1 MYCGYKP
8 FIRLNESGKPYDM
21 GLDQELAGLLVVSM
35 EQAVA
40 APYCGLMLADAGAR
54 VIKVERTEGDFARGY
69 DQGADGKSV
78 FFSWLNRGKE
88 SICIDLNQDVDEALL
103 RSMLKRAD
111 VFLHNL
117 APGALTRRGFGGE
130 VLREHNPGL
139 ITCEINGYGS
149 SGLGARKK
157 AYDFLVQAESGICA
171 INGTQE
177 QPARVG
183 ISICDIASGQTAFS
197 SILRALIQRGRT
209 GTGVDIS
216 IAMFDVMADFMN
228 FPLLAHRYLGGAPQR
243 MGLTHPL
250 IAPYG
255 AYTVKEDSHI
265 LIAIQSDREWCSFCG
280 AILGQPELGADARF
294 VNNTERVKHRKA
306 MDEIINGVF
315 GRYSAD
321 QMIQLLDDAKIANA
335 CLSSVEDLSGHQLI
349 RNLVA
354 DFGGTKVNM
363 ADLPVATDGE
373 RPTLVPMLDQ
383 HGESVRSEFA
393 A

>member
-1 MYCGYKP
+1 M
-8 FIRLNESGKPYDM
+8 N
-21 GLDQELAGLLVVSM
+21 QELSGLLVVSM

-54 VIKVERTEGDFARGY
+54 VIKVERKEGDFARGY
-69 DQGADGKSV
+69 DRGAQGKSV

-88 SICIDLNQDVDEALL
+88 SICIDLNQEDDEALL
-103 RSMLKRAD
+103 RTMLRRAD

-130 VLREHNPGL
+130 ALREHNPGL

-149 SGLGARKK
+149 TGPGAGKK

-177 QPARVG
+177 HPARVG

-197 SILRALIQRGRT
+197 SILRGLIQRGRT
-209 GTGVDIS
+209 GSGVDLS

-228 FPLLAHRYLGGAPQR
+228 FPLLAHRYLGGAPER

-255 AYTVKEDSHI
+255 AYSVKDGHQV
-265 LIAIQSDREWCSFCG
+265 LIAIQSDREWCNFCN
-280 AILGQPELGADARF
+280 AILGQSELGTDARF
-294 VNNTERVKHRKA
+294 VNNTERVRHRDA
-306 MDEIINGVF
+306 MDEIINTVF
-315 GRYSAD
+315 GRHDAD
-321 QMIQLLDDAKIANA
+321 EMIQLLDEAQIANGR
-335 CLSSVEDLSGHQLI
+335 LSSVADLSEHALI

-354 DFGGTKVNM
+354 DFGGTEVNM
-363 ADLPVATDGE
+363 ADLPVATDAQ
-373 RPTLVPMLDQ
+373 RPAVVPMLDQ
-383 HGESVRSEFA
+383 HGVSIRSEFA

>member
-1 MYCGYKP
+1 
-8 FIRLNESGKPYDM
+8 M
-21 GLDQELAGLLVVSM
+21 GLHQELSGLLVVSM

-54 VIKVERTEGDFARGY
+54 VIKVERKEGDFARGY
-69 DQGADGKSV
+69 DRGANGNSV

-88 SICIDLNQDVDEALL
+88 SVAIDLNADDDETLL
-103 RSMLKRAD
+103 RSMLKKAD

-117 APGALTRRGFGGE
+117 APGALARRGFGGD

-149 SGLGARKK
+149 SGPSAQKK

-171 INGTQE
+171 INGTRE

-209 GTGVDIS
+209 GNGVDIS

-228 FPLLAHRYLGGAPQR
+228 FPLLAHRYLGGAPER
-243 MGLTHPL
+243 MGLTHAL

-255 AYTVKEDSHI
+255 AYRVKGDGQI
-265 LIAIQSDREWCSFCG
+265 LIAIQSDREWCIFCD
-280 AILGQPELGADARF
+280 AVLGQPELGQDARF
-294 VNNTERVKHRKA
+294 VNNTERVRNRDV
-306 MDEIINGVF
+306 MDEIINAVF
-315 GRYSAD
+315 GRYD
-321 QMIQLLDDAKIANA
+321 IDEITQLLDNAQIANGR
-335 CLSSVEDLSGHQLI
+335 LSSVEDLSDHALI
-349 RNLVA
+349 RNQVA
-354 DFGGTKVNM
+354 DFDGVEVSM
-363 ADLPVATDGE
+363 ADLPVVTDGA
-373 RPTLVPMLDQ
+373 RPTVVPVLDQ
-383 HGESVRSEFA
+383 HGPSIRKEFSG
-393 A
+393 

>member
-1 MYCGYKP
+1 
-8 FIRLNESGKPYDM
+8 M

-88 SICIDLNQDVDEALL
+88 SICIDLNQDADEALL
-103 RSMLKRAD
+103 RSMLKHAD

-130 VLREHNPGL
+130 ALREHNPGL

-149 SGLGARKK
+149 SGPGAGKK

-255 AYTVKEDSHI
+255 AYTVKDGSHI
-265 LIAIQSDREWCSFCG
+265 LISIQSDREWCSFCG
-280 AILGQPELGADARF
+280 AILGQPELGADTRF
-294 VNNTERVKHRKA
+294 MNNTERVKHRKA

-315 GRYSAD
+315 GRHSAD
-321 QMIQLLDDAKIANA
+321 QMSQLLDDAKIANA
-335 CLSSVEDLSGHQLI
+335 CLSSVEDLSNHQLI

-363 ADLPVATDGE
+363 ADLPVVTDGE
-373 RPTLVPMLDQ
+373 RPTLVPALDQ